1 MSASGGLVIENCP
14 PLADWSA
21 PHWGA
26 FKSGSRA
33 SALHT
38 ILLVF

>member
-1 MSASGGLVIENCP
+1 MERLVYVRLWRIGVHKF
-14 PLADWSA
+14 A
-21 PHWGA
+21 GA

-33 SALHT
+33 AALYT